1 MALKWNKNR
10 VWINPKI
17 NDTLNGHTMDHIVM
31 DSEIAVYA
39 GGIQL
44 TFPSNIINQRF
55 YLVIRCELFKCQIR
69 IDIQKKD
76 QIPHSK
82 NLLTLHTIGFCVE
95 YVNGNASNA
104 STRYGS

>member
-44 TFPSNIINQRF
+44 IFSSNII
-55 YLVIRCELFKCQIR
+55 
-69 IDIQKKD
+69 D
-76 QIPHSK
+76 Q
-82 NLLTLHTIGFCVE
+82 
-95 YVNGNASNA
+95 
-104 STRYGS
+104 